1 MNQDFVAWIGQGAV
15 SDRTQEHLGLS
26 DRGVGMMRR
35 QFLRDLA
42 RIERGEDPK
51 GIIRDPSINK
61 VVPLPTIDR
70 EAVTEGMTAE
80 EIKAGG
86 ALHLKRFIFQY
97 GQPEEVRLAQQQAMG
112 IEQDTGG
119 YVDA

>member
-1 MNQDFVAWIGQGAV
+1 M
-15 SDRTQEHLGLS
+15 
-26 DRGVGMMRR
+26 
-35 QFLRDLA
+35 
-42 RIERGEDPK
+42 
-51 GIIRDPSINK
+51 
-61 VVPLPTIDR
+61 PTIDR

-97 GQPEEVRLAQQQAMG
+97 GQPEEVRLLQEQAMG
-112 IEQDTGG
+112 IAQDTLG